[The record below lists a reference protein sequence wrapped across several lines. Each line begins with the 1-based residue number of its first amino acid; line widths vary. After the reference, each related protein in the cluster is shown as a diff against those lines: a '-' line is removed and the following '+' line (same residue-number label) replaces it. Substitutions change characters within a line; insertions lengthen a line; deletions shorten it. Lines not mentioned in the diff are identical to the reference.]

1 MWNVHSSVIIFS
13 MSGLHMPTQEPGMSP
28 ADGLVD
34 VVFSS
39 LASADWTVGLLDKIL
54 KLCTSELP
62 IF

>member
-39 LASADWTVGLLDKIL
+39 LASAD
-54 KLCTSELP
+54 
-62 IF
+62 